1 MTCAEARR
9 QLSAPD
15 ATLAAD
21 IVAHL
26 EDCAP
31 CRGESESLKEVDRRL
46 VRLGEVR
53 RGVARAV
60 YSRDPGLGRVMQPAS
75 SPVAPALMRKA
86 PQELAA
92 SRAESSSGSHKRSPI
107 APAAPSASLS
117 RAGRASIIFFALS
130 VVIVLPAFLWLLF
143 RIRRQAL

>member
-15 ATLAAD
+15 APLAAD

-53 RGVARAV
+53 RGVARAA
-60 YSRDPGLGRVMQPAS
+60 YSRDPSLGRVSALAS
-75 SPVAPALMRKA
+75 SPVAPMLIRKA
-86 PQELAA
+86 PSELSA
-92 SRAESSSGSHKRSPI
+92 SRAESSSAAHKRSPI
-107 APAAPSASLS
+107 TPPAPSPSLS

-143 RIRRQAL
+143 RIRR